1 MDSSASPPDTE
12 QTHEGV
18 QIPAHL
24 RRAVGGGLS
33 RGASGEEPVRPLPEL
48 DPAARRA
55 IDHWLQILQ
64 QDHPDLLA
72 HFSGRLDRALTLLE
86 IEGVDAWMTAIL
98 DRYDK
103 RGLGAAIEVI
113 TNLDAFAEDYR
124 ARQSGADLEEL
135 GPFLE
140 KYLTGLGG
148 RPLRVTEGGRIF
160 TNTESIYLPAF
171 LNVFGR
177 RSDNETLY
185 KLTAA
190 YHWAQNRYGGW
201 RLDALERLLQLPDLS
216 RALPVFA
223 TLESLRLEARLA
235 LDFPGLY
242 RELRRLDNLDEDNRA
257 RYLAWSQDNRLLRQA
272 GAGAM
277 DSMDRIGDNLE
288 KPLPARKSYHG
299 EYLPETVMK
308 TLRERLEKEKQALRQ
323 ALARVSREQA
333 APVIAGAGDRD
344 NALWQVSGADPA
356 VAVNT
361 AQGPGA
367 LTLRYGDR
375 EHGADEALKVLL
387 VSIVQDLGRL
397 PEDYLQAS
405 GGYSGYPAGE
415 TGPGEA
421 GADTAPAGYDLQ
433 NPLYYPEWDYARQ
446 RYRNEFCALTEVD
459 VAPVDDN
466 FFAATLE
473 KYRFHLNSVRRSF
486 ETMAEGYEQRKR
498 QTFGDEIDFDA
509 LVEASA
515 DRRQGLEMSENL
527 YSCFH
532 RSRRDVAVM
541 FMVDMSGSTRGW
553 VNLVEREALVL
564 LCEALEMLSDPYAI
578 YGFSGR
584 THKRCEIYPVKKFEE
599 SCTALVRARISGIK
613 PRTYTR
619 MGVAIRHLGKY
630 LQALKARSRLL
641 ITLSDGKPED
651 YGGYRGRY
659 GLEDTR
665 QAIAEVRAAGI
676 YPFCI
681 TIDNEAREYLP
692 WMYGSANYTV
702 IDDVRKLPYKVSD
715 IYRRLTT

>member
-1 MDSSASPPDTE
+1 MRLGVVTRKR
-12 QTHEGV
+12 V

-24 RRAVGGGLS
+24 RHAVGGGLS
-33 RGASGEEPVRPLPEL
+33 RGASGEEPVRSLPEL
-48 DPAARRA
+48 DPAARRH
-55 IDHWLQILQ
+55 IDHWLQVLQ
-64 QDHPDLLA
+64 RDHPDLQA

-113 TNLDAFAEDYR
+113 ANLDAFAEDYR

-135 GPFLE
+135 EPFLE

-148 RPLRVTEGGRIF
+148 RPLRVTSGRRVF
-160 TNTESIYLPAF
+160 TDTESIYLPAF
-171 LNVFGR
+171 LNVFDTR
-177 RSDNETLY
+177 ADNETLY
-185 KLTAA
+185 KLIAV

-201 RLDALERLLQLPDLS
+201 RLDALERLLQLPDLP
-216 RALPVFA
+216 RALSVFA
-223 TLESLRLEARLA
+223 TLESLRLEARLV
-235 LDFPGLY
+235 LDFPGLS
-242 RELRRLDNLDEDNRA
+242 RQLRHLDNLDEDNRA
-257 RYLAWSQDNRLLRQA
+257 RYLTWSDDNRPLLQA
-272 GAGAM
+272 GAGPM
-277 DSMDRIGDNLE
+277 DSIDRISGSLE
-288 KPLPARKSYHG
+288 KPLPARKAYHG
-299 EYLPETVMK
+299 EYIPETVLEK
-308 TLRERLEKEKQALRQ
+308 LRERVKQEKDKLQQ
-323 ALARVSREQA
+323 SLARLGREQS
-333 APVIAGAGDRD
+333 APPVTQANAPD
-344 NALWQVSGADPA
+344 NALRTESGVNPGA
-356 VAVNT
+356 VFNSVN
-361 AQGPGA
+361 QGPGA
-367 LTLRYGDR
+367 VTLLFG
-375 EHGADEALKVLL
+375 EQEPVADDEVKQLL
-387 VSIVQDLGRL
+387 VSIIQDLGQL
-397 PEDYLQAS
+397 PEDYLQVS
-405 GGYSGYPAGE
+405 GGYSGFADADAE
-415 TGPGEA
+415 SGPGEV
-421 GADTAPAGYDLQ
+421 GNTAAGYDLR
-433 NPLYYPEWDYARQ
+433 NPVYYPEWDYTRQ

-459 VAPVDDN
+459 VVPVDDN

-486 ETMAEGYEQRKR
+486 ETMTESYEQRKR

-509 LVEASA
+509 LVEACV

-584 THKRCEIYPVKKFEE
+584 THKRCEIYRVKKFEE
-599 SCTALVRARISGIK
+599 ACTTQVRARISGIK

-619 MGVAIRHLGKY
+619 MGVAIRHLAKH
-630 LQALKARSRLL
+630 LQAVKARSRLL

-659 GLEDTR
+659 GMEDTR
-665 QAIAEVRAAGI
+665 QAIAEVRADGI
-676 YPFCI
+676 HPFCI

-692 WMYGSANYTV
+692 YMYGSANYTV
-702 IDDVRKLPYKVSD
+702 TDDVRKLPYKVSD
-715 IYRRLTT
+715 IYRRLTSPHF